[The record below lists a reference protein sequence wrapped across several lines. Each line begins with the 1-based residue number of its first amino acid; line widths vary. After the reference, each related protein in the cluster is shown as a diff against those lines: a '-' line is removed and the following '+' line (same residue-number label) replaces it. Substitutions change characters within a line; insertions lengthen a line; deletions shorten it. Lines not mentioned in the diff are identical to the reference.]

1 MPISLFKQFRRLWIA
16 GLLLVFLVTLPV
28 MAQKQKSKKPKI
40 APPENVTLTTKDF
53 VSLHC
58 VYYPGNQGKKTV
70 PVILVHGWEGPR
82 GEGSSRD
89 CQELAL
95 RLQKDGHAVMVPDL
109 RGHGSSTIRRLP
121 NGQDKVIERDQLR
134 PQDFREMQLDVEA
147 VKKFLIKKNNEGELN
162 IELLCVIGF
171 DMGAVVGINWVNYD
185 WSVPPLPTLK
195 QGQDVKAF
203 VLVSPPQAHRGVPI
217 NRAFENE
224 DVRGNLSA
232 MIIYGRQAGR
242 TAAAGK
248 RIYNSLKRS
257 HRSLPADPEEAA
269 RVKDLYLFDLN
280 TSLQGSKLLASRSLR
295 VADLISEFVKVR
307 LVDRADQYPWRDRS
321 VP

>member
-1 MPISLFKQFRRLWIA
+1 MPIYLSKSLGQIWIT
-16 GLLLVFLVTLPV
+16 GLLLVSLVSLPV
-28 MAQKQKSKKPKI
+28 MAQKQKTKKPKI
-40 APPENVTLTTKDF
+40 APPENVTLSTKDF

-58 VYYPGNQGKKTV
+58 VYYPGDQGKKTV

-82 GEGSSRD
+82 GDGSGRD
-89 CQELAL
+89 CHELAL
-95 RLQKDGHAVMVPDL
+95 RLQKDGHAVVVPDL
-109 RGHGSSTIRRLP
+109 RGHGASTIRHLP
-121 NGQDKVIERDQLR
+121 NGQDKVIEREQLR
-134 PQDFREMQLDVEA
+134 PQDFRDMQLDIEA
-147 VKKFLIKKNNEGELN
+147 VKKFLLEKNNEGQLN
-162 IELLCVIGF
+162 IELLCVVGF

-203 VLVSPPQAHRGVPI
+203 VLVSPPQAHRGLAI

-224 DVRGNLSA
+224 DLRGNLSA
-232 MIIYGRQAGR
+232 MIIYGRQTSR

-257 HRSLPADPEEAA
+257 HRPLPADPQEAA

-280 TSLQGSKLLASRSLR
+280 TSLQGSKLLARQSLR
-295 VADLISEFVKVR
+295 VADLISEFIKVR
-307 LVDRADQYPWRDRS
+307 LVDRADQYPWADRTA
-321 VP
+321 P